1 MKKEDIDKAIKSLF
15 EGTRA
20 MNNEKEI
27 EVYSDNGQYS
37 HSEIIDTN
45 TGEFRS
51 YVCPI
56 CGARW
61 KDKESDK
68 HRCC

>member
-1 MKKEDIDKAIKSLF
+1 
-15 EGTRA
+15 
-20 MNNEKEI
+20 MNIEKEI

-37 HSEIIDTN
+37 HSEIVNTN
-45 TGEFRS
+45 TGEFIS

-61 KDKESDK
+61 EDEKFQHSKCS
-68 HRCC
+68 